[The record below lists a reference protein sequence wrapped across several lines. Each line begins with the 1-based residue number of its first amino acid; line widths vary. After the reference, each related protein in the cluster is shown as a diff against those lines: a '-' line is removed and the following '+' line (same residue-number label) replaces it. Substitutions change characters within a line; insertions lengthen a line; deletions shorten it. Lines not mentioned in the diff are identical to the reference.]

1 MPDSVIQPGPV
12 DLTEARRNYTPK
24 SDLDEAK
31 RNYDYDMRRYLR
43 YSSALDIS
51 PDPVALAAYLTSA
64 YHAVEKGLAME
75 DTRAGF
81 GRDKIRPIL
90 AAIVELERMG
100 EARFAS
106 EGARGCIQSYVRYH
120 DDRGLALPAEFEDEL
135 REFVAEMEGKSFPG
149 GATAWTRK
157 DIEDA
162 TNFDYARFIQTR
174 SSVRHYTG
182 EPVAPEVVENAV
194 RLAIK
199 SPKVCNRE
207 MRRVH
212 VAYEPELRNH
222 LLSYHNGNRGFG
234 HKMGVVMVVT
244 VDLREFDII
253 GERNQGWIDGGLF
266 AMSLV
271 YALHAAGLG
280 TCMLNWS
287 EDCDRDMQLREAFAI
302 PDYEDVITFIGA
314 GHLPE
319 DFEVAASPAP
329 DIDRVLSLISP
340 R

>member
-1 MPDSVIQPGPV
+1 MPDCVKPLPPV
-12 DLTEARRNYTPK
+12 DLTEARRNYTAK
-24 SDLDEAK
+24 TDLDEAK
-31 RNYDYDMRRYLR
+31 RNYEYDMRRYLR

-51 PDPVALAAYLTSA
+51 PDPVALAAFLTNA
-64 YHAVEKGLAME
+64 YHSIEKGLAME
-75 DTRAGF
+75 DTRPGF
-81 GRDKIRPIL
+81 GRDKIRPIV
-90 AAIVELERMG
+90 AAIVELERLG

-106 EGARGCIQSYVRYH
+106 EGGRGCIQSYVRYH
-120 DDRGLALPAEFEDEL
+120 DDRGWPLPDEFADEL
-135 REFVAEMEGKSFPG
+135 RAFAAGMEGKTFPG
-149 GATAWTRK
+149 GATPWTRK
-157 DIEDA
+157 DIEEA

-182 EPVAPEVVENAV
+182 EPVDPEVVENAV

-207 MRRVH
+207 MRRVR
-212 VAYEPELRNH
+212 VAYEPELRNY

-234 HKMGVVMVVT
+234 HKMGVVMVVS

-287 EDCDRDMQLREAFAI
+287 EDCDRDMQLREAFEI

-319 DFEVAASPAP
+319 KFEVAASPP
-329 DIDRVLSLISP
+329 PEVDRVLSLIS
-340 R
+340 RR